1 MGIAGQILRH
11 VLFISMPYSTV
22 HFACEH
28 VIAGKKL
35 VGMYSIAV
43 FSLTCLIQRVCCLPI
58 T

>member
-43 FSLTCLIQRVCCLPI
+43 FSLTCLI
-58 T
+58 